1 MKKKDCQLGAVPA
14 ADEEGGREAAP
25 RKGEADTEIKR
36 GLTAVPDP
44 HGGCDPAG
52 IRKKG
57 RTAQPSF
64 LFYGVIQAAA
74 LTTEVMWGFTPSYQY
89 RKPSMSTTSPT
100 FRALTASYTSVPGP
114 QR

>member
-1 MKKKDCQLGAVPA
+1 MKKKEVAAAIALLTASSA

-52 IRKKG
+52 IRTKKEG
-57 RTAQPSF
+57 RLSRPS
-64 LFYGVIQAAA
+64 LFMG
-74 LTTEVMWGFTPSYQY
+74 
-89 RKPSMSTTSPT
+89 
-100 FRALTASYTSVPGP
+100 
-114 QR
+114 